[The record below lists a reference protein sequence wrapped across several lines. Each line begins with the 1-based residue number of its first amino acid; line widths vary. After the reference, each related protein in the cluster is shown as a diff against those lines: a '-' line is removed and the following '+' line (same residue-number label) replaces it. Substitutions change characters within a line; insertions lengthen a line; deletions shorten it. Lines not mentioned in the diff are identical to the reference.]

1 MCPSSYK
8 KMGKNI
14 FINKNIRTR
23 PKKYRIV
30 ITKNNREGRTKLYRN
45 NSKGRNLP
53 GKLVINTNWDTFA

>member
-8 KMGKNI
+8 KMGKKI

-30 ITKNNREGRTKLYRN
+30 ITKNNREGRTKLNRN
-45 NSKGRNLP
+45 NSKGKNLP
-53 GKLVINTNWDTFA
+53 NS